1 MLIKGGISMI
11 EICGVSKSFKDHE
24 VLRDLNLSIPD
35 KKILGLI
42 GINGAGKSTLLR
54 VISGIYS
61 ADDGIVLVDGEN
73 AYDNE
78 EVKRKM
84 FFLSD
89 DPFYTARTTPASLL
103 TLMNTFYPVNEVT
116 YFETLDKFKI
126 PIHKRMDKFSKGM
139 KRQVFVSLAFAIR
152 PKYML
157 LDEAFDGLDPLARVE
172 FKNQIKDMVEKMGS
186 TVIISSHSLKE
197 LEDLC
202 DAFAI
207 LNNTTI
213 AASGSIEEAIGVLHK
228 YQIAFKEDPDIHFF
242 PRIYKHIEKD
252 GRVIRLVSELN
263 LKDIEEKLKD
273 MNPVF
278 IDELPI
284 EFEEV
289 FTAIVEN
296 GGKMK

>member
-1 MLIKGGISMI
+1 MI
-11 EICGVSKSFKDHE
+11 EIRGISKSFKEHQ
-24 VLRDLNLSIPD
+24 VLKDINLTIHD
-35 KKILGLI
+35 KQILGLI

-61 ADDGIVLVDGEN
+61 VEDGIVLVDGEN
-73 AYDNE
+73 AFDNE
-78 EVKRKM
+78 SVKKKI

-103 TLMNTFYPVNEVT
+103 QLMNTFYPINEVT

-157 LDEAFDGLDPLARVE
+157 LDEAFDGLDPIARVE
-172 FKNQIKDMVEKMGS
+172 FKNQIKQMVAEMGT

-207 LNNTTI
+207 LNNNTI
-213 AASGSIEEAIGVLHK
+213 AASGSIEEAIGILHK
-228 YQIAFKEDPDIHFF
+228 YQIAFKEDIDIHFF
-242 PRIYKHIEKD
+242 PRVYKHIEKD
-252 GRVIRLVSELN
+252 GRVVRLISDLN
-263 LKDIEEKLKD
+263 LNEIEERVKD

-296 GGKMK
+296 GGKMR